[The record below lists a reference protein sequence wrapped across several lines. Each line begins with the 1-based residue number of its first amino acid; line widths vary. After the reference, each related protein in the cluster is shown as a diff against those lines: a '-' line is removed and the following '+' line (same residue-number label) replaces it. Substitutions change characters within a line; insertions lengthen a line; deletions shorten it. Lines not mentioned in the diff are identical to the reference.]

1 MSTTM
6 VVLVGSDRRAFG
18 KMKATLDDIVVIVT
32 TLFFMEGTFV
42 VTMIESRAVFALVTM
57 TFLDHHIGK
66 FSSIRIGTRVR
77 DRRSFSRSIH
87 PCLFFGNV
95 EVGHGQGMSREL
107 KSRIF
112 GVFFP
117 EVIGEATSIIL
128 GHSVVPEI
136 SEVEVSDRYRFDAGE
151 SSVFA
156 NVTIEVNVIDDLANV
171 DSTVEDVVFSS
182 GFVMS
187 SRDTMDER
195 VFDAGELGHG

>member
-1 MSTTM
+1 MSTSM
-6 VVLVGSDRRAFG
+6 VVLVGSNRRAFG

-32 TLFFMEGTFV
+32 TLFFMEWMFV
-42 VTMIESRAVFALVTM
+42 VSMMESRAVFALVTM
-57 TFLDHHIGK
+57 MFLDHHIGK

-77 DRRSFSRSIH
+77 GRRSFSRSIH

-95 EVGHGQGMSREL
+95 EVGNGQGMSREL
-107 KSRIF
+107 KSRVF

-171 DSTVEDVVFSS
+171 DSTVEDVVFTS